1 MIFDIIEVREEAE
14 MVQQV
19 EASAAIDATRS
30 RPKLPEEYGMPKNED
45 GLLTWDWVVERLEK
59 ARNYWVSTTR
69 PDGRP
74 HVMPVWAI
82 WHEGTLYFDGH
93 PQTRWARNIVQ
104 NPAVSVH
111 LESGDEVVILEGV
124 VEDIKHLDRAIADQ
138 LVIASNAKYDYSTPA
153 EELVKRG
160 LFALRLQAA
169 LAWGEFPKTMT
180 RWRFRLD

>member
-1 MIFDIIEVREEAE
+1 MLQQYEEVE
-14 MVQQV
+14 MVQQEEIS
-19 EASAAIDATRS
+19 EAMDATRS
-30 RPKLPEEYGMPKNED
+30 RPKLPEDYGVPTNED

-82 WHEGTLYFDGH
+82 WLDGTLYFDGH
-93 PQTRWARNIVQ
+93 PQTRWARNITQ

-111 LESGDEVVILEGV
+111 LESGGDEVVILEGV
-124 VEDIKHLDRAIADQ
+124 VEDIAQLDRAIAEQ
-138 LVIASNAKYDYSTPA
+138 LVTASNAKYDYSTPA

-160 LFALRLQAA
+160 LFALRPQAA
-169 LAWGEFPKTMT
+169 LAWGEFPRTMT
-180 RWRFRLD
+180 RWRFRMD